1 MPGIRP
7 AEGVSDVA
15 APTGGLDTMNG
26 IDDGLLERKMTEI
39 EKARSWSP
47 RVVSKF
53 EALIRSSE
61 ELSLYRVNPL
71 AFARD
76 RAIGEGECIDLFLH
90 AARCGLFEMH
100 WDVLCPQS
108 GMVLD
113 SFGSLRTLKTHYVC
127 GLCDVSGETDLDDFI
142 EVTFSASPNL
152 RRLSFHDPGSLSV
165 EDFHWKL
172 RFAGDGKLPG
182 QSVRF
187 VDMLRGFVRGLSYLP
202 TGATVRLP
210 VELGLGVLAGVNV
223 QTQAAFMV
231 GIAGESGPEPA
242 VLRIRYDGHRFAP
255 DRAIVSPGRC
265 VVEVDNSGA
274 VRGSLMLIN
283 WPPEIVALPS
293 KPALEFEPYISGGML
308 IARQT
313 FRRLF
318 RSERVDEREGLGI
331 RQVTFLF
338 TDLKGSTALYEKL
351 GDLNAYALVREHF
364 ALLELTAQQH
374 GGAVVKTIGDA
385 VMAAFSRPADAVEAA
400 LRILDEIERF
410 NSEHGEP
417 GIILKIGAHC
427 GASIAVTL
435 NENLDYFGQ
444 TVNVAARVQSLA
456 DAGEICI
463 SEALYMAPGVRQL
476 LSGQTIMEFEAP
488 LRGVEG
494 NASVYRIARG

>member
-1 MPGIRP
+1 M
-7 AEGVSDVA
+7 
-15 APTGGLDTMNG
+15 
-26 IDDGLLERKMTEI
+26 
-39 EKARSWSP
+39 
-47 RVVSKF
+47 
-53 EALIRSSE
+53 
-61 ELSLYRVNPL
+61 
-71 AFARD
+71 
-76 RAIGEGECIDLFLH
+76 
-90 AARCGLFEMH
+90 
-100 WDVLCPQS
+100 
-108 GMVLD
+108 
-113 SFGSLRTLKTHYVC
+113 
-127 GLCDVSGETDLDDFI
+127 
-142 EVTFSASPNL
+142 
-152 RRLSFHDPGSLSV
+152 
-165 EDFHWKL
+165 
-172 RFAGDGKLPG
+172 
-182 QSVRF
+182 
-187 VDMLRGFVRGLSYLP
+187 
-202 TGATVRLP
+202 
-210 VELGLGVLAGVNV
+210 
-223 QTQAAFMV
+223 
-231 GIAGESGPEPA
+231 
-242 VLRIRYDGHRFAP
+242 
-255 DRAIVSPGRC
+255 
-265 VVEVDNSGA
+265 
-274 VRGSLMLIN
+274 
-283 WPPEIVALPS
+283 
-293 KPALEFEPYISGGML
+293 
-308 IARQT
+308 
-313 FRRLF
+313 
-318 RSERVDEREGLGI
+318 
-331 RQVTFLF
+331 F